1 MGKSILTTNQ
11 SKLLESASTSELITS
26 HFYLTGGTALSE
38 FYFKHRISEDLD
50 FFSEQE
56 INDRQLTLWIKE
68 TSIKLKSET
77 EVQALNGQY
86 TYFFHFPDEDIKV
99 DFAYFPFTMLGKS
112 LKYNRLLVSSVE
124 DIATNKIQAILT
136 RCRGRDYFDLYKI
149 LNNRE
154 ITLDKI
160 LQDYRLKFDI
170 GISYEQLA
178 KKFTAILDA
187 SDQPRFIEK
196 VNWKII
202 EGFFLSEAKK
212 LEHKLLI

>member
-86 TYFFHFPDEDIKV
+86 TYFFNFPDEVIKV
-99 DFAYFPFTMLGKS
+99 DFAYFPFTMLGKINEY
-112 LKYNRLLVSSVE
+112 L
-124 DIATNKIQAILT
+124 
-136 RCRGRDYFDLYKI
+136 
-149 LNNRE
+149 
-154 ITLDKI
+154 
-160 LQDYRLKFDI
+160 I
-170 GISYEQLA
+170 GITTKS
-178 KKFTAILDA
+178 
-187 SDQPRFIEK
+187 
-196 VNWKII
+196 I
-202 EGFFLSEAKK
+202 EGYYRPKNIVDNVKESVFNLFET
-212 LEHKLLI
+212 LEDLDDVARVFSNAG